1 MPEQMWL
8 TPEQA
13 AAASGRSMIAIRALI
28 ETTLE
33 QDGTKHLLQVFD
45 GADSYEAG
53 YLLHRSLVT
62 TAGLGQVSA
71 GDVVER
77 LTARIQELESALE
90 VERFRAA
97 SRSARIE
104 ASQQPAQPVVVPA
117 TVAPPT
123 APVPAPSA
131 PSGRAEVSNRSFWV
145 ILGILILITFVI
157 VMYILFRQGFLGPRA

>member
-104 ASQQPAQPVVVPA
+104 ASQQSVQPAVVPA
-117 TVAPPT
+117 AITPA
-123 APVPAPSA
+123 APVPAPAA
-131 PSGRAEVSNRSFWV
+131 PSRGVEVSNRSFWAV
-145 ILGILILITFVI
+145 LGILILITFVI